1 MKYLLLVLVLALP
14 TVARAQ
20 PAAAPPAPPP
30 PLVEGTVDF
39 SFVSTTGNTDT
50 QSIGLSGDV
59 IYRPAPWEIRNRA
72 VFVRAEDEG
81 EVSAQSLAYLFRAS
95 RKLAPRVSVYGQ
107 YDYARDTFAGFE
119 HRNGVTGGVEYLLI
133 DAAPHSLKVSGGL
146 GYVNEQRLA
155 GEDVSTG
162 ALDIGWAYKLTISA
176 TADFTDDFRW
186 VESFYDS
193 SDWRISHVA
202 ALTARVHSFLSL
214 KVSHTTRYVN
224 FPPAGFDN
232 TDTIAAVALVA
243 KF

>member
-1 MKYLLLVLVLALP
+1 M
-14 TVARAQ
+14 
-20 PAAAPPAPPP
+20 
-30 PLVEGTVDF
+30 
-39 SFVSTTGNTDT
+39 

-59 IYRPAPWEIRNRA
+59 TYRPASWEIRNRA

-95 RKLAPRVSVYGQ
+95 RKLAPRLSVYGQ
-107 YDYARDTFAGFE
+107 YDYARD
-119 HRNGVTGGVEYLLI
+119 
-133 DAAPHSLKVSGGL
+133 
-146 GYVNEQRLA
+146 

-162 ALDIGWAYKLTISA
+162 ALDTGWAYKLRISA

-214 KVSHTTRYVN
+214 KVSHSTRYVN